1 MYGFPPYKSITT
13 YVTGTS
19 TTRIFQ
25 KYSVDYDNTNP
36 NNETSNP
43 CAGFPTTPL
52 TYKFSIEK
60 TRVGTVSGYGENTEE
75 LSISINGITCPFLY
89 AAPGLTSPLGLTPS
103 GNVSTCGCS
112 SGAKFG
118 GAVDSYGVVYYPSN
132 SCTKQKSGPDANS
145 TCAQSIENSAY
156 VCPDIVFADYDGSL
170 APPYSNAEAYPLGTS
185 VGSEY
190 VAADYS
196 GDITYDNV
204 VRATGLVPF
213 KHYVVYGC
221 IRPEFT
227 QNGNPSEYFGNDNQA
242 FVSGDGIITLWR
254 TEYNTAVFWLVDP
267 DTVLNQF
274 NITFSSSTSTSDT
287 TSDLTE
293 TIISSYT
300 SNVDISVTVSFNK

>member
-13 YVTGTS
+13 YVTGNS
-19 TTRIFQ
+19 TTSIYQ
-25 KYSVDYDNTNP
+25 KYSVDYDSSNP

-60 TRVGTVSGYGENTEE
+60 TRVGNVNAYGENTIE
-75 LSISINGITCPFLY
+75 LSIASNNVKCPFLY
-89 AAPGLTSPLGLTPS
+89 SAPGLTSPLGLTPS
-103 GNVSTCGCS
+103 GNVSTCGCG

-118 GAVDSYGVVYYPSN
+118 GQVDSYDFVYSSSN

-145 TCAQSIENSAY
+145 SCAQATENNY
-156 VCPDIVFADYDGSL
+156 VCPDIVFPDYDGSL
-170 APPYSNAEAYPLGTS
+170 APPYSNAEAYPLGTI

-221 IRPEFT
+221 VRPEFT
-227 QNGNPSEYFGNDNQA
+227 QNGNLSEYFENDNQA
-242 FVSGDGIITLWR
+242 FVSGDGIITWWKS
-254 TEYNTAVFWLVDP
+254 EYNTAIFWLVDP

-274 NITFSSSTSTSDT
+274 NITFSSSKSISDT

-293 TIISSYT
+293 TLISSYT
-300 SNVDISVTVSFNK
+300 SNVDISVTMNFNK